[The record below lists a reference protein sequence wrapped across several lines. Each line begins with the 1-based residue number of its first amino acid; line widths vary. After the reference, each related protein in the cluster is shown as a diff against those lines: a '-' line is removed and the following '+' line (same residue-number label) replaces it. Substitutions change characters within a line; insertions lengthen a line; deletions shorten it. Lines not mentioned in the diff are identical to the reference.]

1 MAWQALLAGA
11 VLGGVS
17 NTIGAFASKAT
28 NDAIAEQQARQL
40 KAKQYEIFEQQRRNQ
55 ATGAAIGNYAAT
67 TVNVNQSRQA
77 IINQGGEFSIARSSL
92 RAQTQV
98 GFINAA
104 MGTSI
109 QLGQTFAARSNE
121 IYQQEQMATQKNQ
134 INALTQALRISENA

>member
-28 NDAIAEQQARQL
+28 NEAIAEQQSRQL
-40 KAKQYEIFEQQRRNQ
+40 RAKQYEIFEQQRRNQ

-67 TVNVNQSRQA
+67 TRNVNQSKQA
-77 IINQGGEFSIARSSL
+77 IINMSGDFSIAKSRL
-92 RAQTQV
+92 RAETQV

-109 QLGQTFAARSNE
+109 QLGQAFAVRSNE
-121 IYQQEQMATQKNQ
+121 VYQQEQLSTQRKQ
-134 INALTQALRISENA
+134 INALTQALRET